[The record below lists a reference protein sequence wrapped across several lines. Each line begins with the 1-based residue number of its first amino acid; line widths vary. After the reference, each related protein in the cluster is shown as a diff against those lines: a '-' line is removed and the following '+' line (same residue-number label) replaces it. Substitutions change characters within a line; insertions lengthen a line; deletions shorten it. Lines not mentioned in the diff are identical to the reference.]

1 MIDKTT
7 GREQASV
14 RFTQGTTDLV
24 LLDARAAVQRPAC
37 LDLGAVLT
45 RALYE
50 VWTRRSHT
58 HVVYTSG
65 PCWAVFVIYA
75 LVVFRLS
82 LGYRG
87 SESQHP
93 PRRAAPINLRA
104 LPLETSPLARP
115 LARASKECSLA
126 SGDIAP
132 LFPKGR
138 DSSAPPCCTTR
149 AAYSYL
155 GAVYVRHGTK
165 YDRAPR
171 KRPNF
176 REFLFYALG

>member
-7 GREQASV
+7 GRGQASV

-65 PCWAVFVIYA
+65 PCWAMFVIYA

-93 PRRAAPINLRA
+93 PKEGCSHQLEGLAPGDVA
-104 LPLETSPLARP
+104 TG
-115 LARASKECSLA
+115 KSL
-126 SGDIAP
+126 GEGVEGAP
-132 LFPKGR
+132 YGFFGHRGHP
-138 DSSAPPCCTTR
+138 
-149 AAYSYL
+149 
-155 GAVYVRHGTK
+155 
-165 YDRAPR
+165 
-171 KRPNF
+171 
-176 REFLFYALG
+176 FL